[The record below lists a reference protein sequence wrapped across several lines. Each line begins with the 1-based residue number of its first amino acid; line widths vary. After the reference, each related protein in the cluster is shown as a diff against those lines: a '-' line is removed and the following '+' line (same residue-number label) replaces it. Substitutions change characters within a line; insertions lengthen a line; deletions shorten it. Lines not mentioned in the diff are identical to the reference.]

1 MKKNNPWFHIPDLL
15 DISISIPQFPANAIS
30 RTHVINPPSLM
41 SCPDTNFLSGK
52 KIQLHA
58 ILCMLLKCCH

>member
-1 MKKNNPWFHIPDLL
+1 
-15 DISISIPQFPANAIS
+15 
-30 RTHVINPPSLM
+30 M